1 MDELIAF
8 KFAVGKNIYVKR
20 LNYEI
25 QISLTNKKMIICCIS
40 VPVPTIKTDL
50 GLEGVMH
57 GSRQGRAE
65 KQLLL
70 VK

>member
-1 MDELIAF
+1 MSLFLSSLIW
-8 KFAVGKNIYVKR
+8 KNIYVKR

-25 QISLTNKKMIICCIS
+25 QILLTNMKMIICYIS